1 MTTRFRTTLGRTLVL
16 FFGVSAFLNDTA
28 SHETDQPQWHGQI
41 QEEHRHTLEELS
53 PQTKQTTRLQISV
66 VRNFQTLLQ
75 TDCYVILKMLQTE
88 IITYLATVTIT
99 PTDTRKHPNNWLRL
113 YLLPRKIKDRRSC
126 QTRKLCKIN
135 RCRVK

>member
-53 PQTKQTTRLQISV
+53 PQTK
-66 VRNFQTLLQ
+66 
-75 TDCYVILKMLQTE
+75 
-88 IITYLATVTIT
+88 
-99 PTDTRKHPNNWLRL
+99 
-113 YLLPRKIKDRRSC
+113 
-126 QTRKLCKIN
+126 
-135 RCRVK
+135 